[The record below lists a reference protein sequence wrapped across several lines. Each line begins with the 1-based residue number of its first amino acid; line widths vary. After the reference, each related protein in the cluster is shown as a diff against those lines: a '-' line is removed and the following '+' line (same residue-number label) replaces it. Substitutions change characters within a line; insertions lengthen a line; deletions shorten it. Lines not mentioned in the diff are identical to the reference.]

1 MACKFQ
7 ERYGTDETFWINI
20 DKLHRIFVCFSKED
34 TSEKN
39 LKIQDE
45 KDQNSVIDS
54 SQFYQ
59 NEFASKCPT
68 EREIILQKI
77 EEILKQY
84 FIKNTAGDIGSIQLP
99 NRRLWKNTSFKVER
113 GIKMI
118 ENPVL
123 KTVGSQRKGSD
134 AKLIKLL
141 HVLTKVHKLIKTNS
155 YRTKRELFYEDVN
168 LFKKQSVLDDILD
181 DIACL
186 LKTPKVKLH
195 VLTTSKGCIAGN
207 LRYREVDGSYIDCNE
222 TNQGK
227 GFPDVN
233 TREMLRKL
241 WDVLRIPILGLMDAD
256 PYGVE
261 ILSIYKYGSIA
272 MSFDVEKLAVPEIR
286 WLGLLPSDI
295 EK

>member
-20 DKLHRIFVCFSKED
+20 DKLRRILICFSKED
-34 TSEKN
+34 TSEN
-39 LKIQDE
+39 FLKIQDK
-45 KDQNSVIDS
+45 KDQNNVIDS

-59 NEFASKCPT
+59 NEFASKCQT
-68 EREIILQKI
+68 DREIILQKI

-84 FIKNTAGDIGSIQLP
+84 FIKNTADDIGNIQLP

-134 AKLIKLL
+134 AKLVKLL

-195 VLTTSKGCIAGN
+195 VGVLISNNIEGISSILYFK
-207 LRYREVDGSYIDCNE
+207 
-222 TNQGK
+222 
-227 GFPDVN
+227 
-233 TREMLRKL
+233 RK
-241 WDVLRIPILGLMDAD
+241 
-256 PYGVE
+256 Y
-261 ILSIYKYGSIA
+261 
-272 MSFDVEKLAVPEIR
+272 
-286 WLGLLPSDI
+286 
-295 EK
+295 